1 MYKNNLNNIIIEI
14 KELYYTNKHILIYEK
29 EDLYKINIKN
39 DRLLIKNKNYITIY
53 NINSSNL
60 DKFINSFHE
69 NKIYGNYIILINKFF
84 NDYNGNNIPWHDYV
98 KY

>member
-1 MYKNNLNNIIIEI
+1 MLEFAIVLVVDQTLEVS
-14 KELYYTNKHILIYEK
+14 
-29 EDLYKINIKN
+29 
-39 DRLLIKNKNYITIY
+39 Y
-53 NINSSNL
+53 NIHYSNF

-69 NKIYGNYIILINKFF
+69 NKINKNYITLTNKFF